1 MTFEKFPVFLFES
14 VLQSIISSLVTSLK
28 CYGMDTIL
36 PDNTAGVTKKAEK
49 DTILLITKTTISFFF
64 FFFKL

>member
-36 PDNTAGVTKKAEK
+36 PDNTAGVTKKK
-49 DTILLITKTTISFFF
+49 KKKRIQSC
-64 FFFKL
+64 